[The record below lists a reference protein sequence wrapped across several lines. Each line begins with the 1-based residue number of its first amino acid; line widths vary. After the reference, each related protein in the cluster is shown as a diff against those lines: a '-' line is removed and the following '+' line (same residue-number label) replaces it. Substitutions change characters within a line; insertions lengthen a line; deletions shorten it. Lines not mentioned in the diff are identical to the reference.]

1 MNFTVDQFGI
11 LSTLIISVIA
21 IIISALAF
29 FRGRN
34 IDLQNQL
41 YLKKLEAYE
50 AIFEEFI
57 KLISLLRKNFEKLH
71 HMDIENLSES
81 QKDEI
86 NDLSYQVDLEID
98 QIQQAVLVKSVYFS
112 NSLVEKFVAY
122 LNSLYG
128 DVDRNGNYSNEE
140 MAKLINSYT
149 ETQTEELESLINEMR
164 NELGLD
170 DLNQKL
176 FKRIQKGN
184 FRFDV

>member
-1 MNFTVDQFGI
+1 
-11 LSTLIISVIA
+11 
-21 IIISALAF
+21 
-29 FRGRN
+29 
-34 IDLQNQL
+34 
-41 YLKKLEAYE
+41 
-50 AIFEEFI
+50 
-57 KLISLLRKNFEKLH
+57 
-71 HMDIENLSES
+71 MDIENLSES